1 MDMAA
6 QRRTASDVVPVRE
19 PLTPATARRPAGG
32 RVSAWRPS
40 QLRAIILLGGTVR
53 NGGFATGVK
62 RSLLDLPI
70 GGGITLLE
78 HWGAEVA
85 ELSRHLDLPTI
96 QVRLMI
102 GRNCISPRGW
112 VGAEGLH
119 LAIERDPVEF
129 RGTGGMLRD
138 LAEDYSDDDLL
149 VVATA
154 NLLSMESLQ
163 QKVDRL
169 LAGSGD
175 VRLLTGPNQSPG
187 GVFMLRCGCLRDIS
201 TTGFVDLKEQALPG
215 IARSH
220 SVRVIDGGQSHNYSI
235 RQWSDYLAA
244 LRAWHC
250 PVDRQEAGA
259 YEENWQPLF
268 RIVEEGARVDPS
280 ANVHDSVVLAGGR
293 VEGRA
298 TVVRSL
304 IGPDGNVFRGETV
317 FGEMVTGKGKT
328 E

>member
-1 MDMAA
+1 MATEVIPA
-6 QRRTASDVVPVRE
+6 RE
-19 PLTPATARRPAGG
+19 PPTPATARRPAGG
-32 RVSAWRPS
+32 RSSVWRPS

-53 NGGFATGVK
+53 NGGFATAVK

-78 HWGAEVA
+78 HWGTEVA
-85 ELSRHLDLPTI
+85 ELSRHLELPKV
-96 QVRLMI
+96 QVRLVI
-102 GRNCISPRGW
+102 GRNCTSPRDL
-112 VGAEGLH
+112 VTTEGIH

-138 LAEDYSDDDLL
+138 LAQDYSDDDLL

-154 NLLSMESLQ
+154 NLLSMEPLLK
-163 QKVDRL
+163 KVDRL
-169 LAGSGD
+169 FAGSGD
-175 VRLLTGPNQSPG
+175 VRLLTGPNQSPA

-215 IARSH
+215 IAKSH

-235 RQWSDYLAA
+235 RKWSDYLAA
-244 LRAWHC
+244 LRAWHR
-250 PVDRQEAGA
+250 PVEQQEAWA

-268 RIVEEGARVDPS
+268 RIIEEGARVDPS

-304 IGPDGNVFRGETV
+304 IGPDGVVFRGETV